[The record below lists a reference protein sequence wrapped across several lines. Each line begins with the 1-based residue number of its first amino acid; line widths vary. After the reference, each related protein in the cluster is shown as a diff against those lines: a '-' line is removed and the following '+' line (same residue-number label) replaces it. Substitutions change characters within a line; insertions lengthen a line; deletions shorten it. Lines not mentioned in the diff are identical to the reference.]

1 MNSDNFVVIQGFM
14 CNELGLK
21 GNDLL
26 VFALIYGFCQDGV
39 SSYCGGRRY
48 IADTFNISL
57 PTVDKALTNLISL
70 GYITKESTND
80 YVHPDRYFIRGGKE
94 TLLGVAKKLYE
105 GGKETLPKNIDKN
118 ITSSISTNVEM
129 EKPVVS
135 SPVHRT
141 LVTDSDASIPVSI
154 LVNEEEPVK
163 AKKKSRYEQCV
174 DVINEKIAESNTAL
188 RNILKSYLAMRL
200 SIKDKPMFVSG
211 WKALI
216 SKLFELSQDANE
228 QYAIVKQS
236 LENSWATFY
245 PLKKNNYKTN
255 KQNQSVFSEY
265 GKVHT
270 GRNENEVIVD
280 AKY

>member
-14 CNELGLK
+14 CNELELK

-39 SSYCGGRRY
+39 SSYCGGRKY

-57 PTVDKALTNLISL
+57 PTVDKALTNLLTL
-70 GYITKESTND
+70 GYITKESSND
-80 YVHPDRYFIRGGKE
+80 YVHPDRYFIKGGKE

-105 GGKETLPKNIDKN
+105 GGKETLPKNIDKT
-118 ITSSISTNVEM
+118 TSSISTNVET
-129 EKPVVS
+129 ETPVVS
-135 SPVHRT
+135 PNHRT
-141 LVTDSDASIPVSI
+141 LVTDTPVSVP
-154 LVNEEEPVK
+154 VNEPVK
-163 AKKKSRYEQCV
+163 AKKKSRFEQCV
-174 DVINEKIAESNTAL
+174 DVINAMIEPQYLEL
-188 RNILKSYLAMRL
+188 RNTLTDYLAMRL
-200 SIKDKPMFVSG
+200 AIKDKPMYVSG
-211 WKALI
+211 WKALLR
-216 SKLFELSQDANE
+216 KLFELSQDANE

-255 KQNQSVFSEY
+255 TQNKSVFSEY

-270 GRNENEVIVD
+270 GQNTNEVIVNVE
-280 AKY
+280 Y